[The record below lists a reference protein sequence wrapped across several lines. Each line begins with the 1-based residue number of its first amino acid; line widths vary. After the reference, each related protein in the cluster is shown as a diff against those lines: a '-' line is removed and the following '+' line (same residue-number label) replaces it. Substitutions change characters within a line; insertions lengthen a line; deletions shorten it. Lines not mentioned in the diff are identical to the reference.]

1 MRTSLSNLSNSVWK
15 LKFLPKFSTFMLYI
29 LSFLLMEF
37 ASVSIVLYSFLT
49 GFILNRSI
57 NYSDMLELPEPV
69 SKSALHLTLFTFII
83 ATGYVTL
90 VSLVTNIGLDLL
102 SANLSHID
110 IWCLFLHFKQV
121 LALPHSSVLFLVP
134 VQWKQSFFIAQHFS
148 TFSHGSCSFTV
159 HTFTLSLFSLVTFAI
174 AITFFWIS
182 FITQWY
188 RFLTVYFSKASTN
201 C

>member
-1 MRTSLSNLSNSVWK
+1 MISGVPDSQICCCLKTLWFQSTQDLSPTS
-15 LKFLPKFSTFMLYI
+15 P
-29 LSFLLMEF
+29 
-37 ASVSIVLYSFLT
+37 YSFLT

-83 ATGYVTL
+83 ATGFVTL

-110 IWCLFLHFKQV
+110 LWCLFLHFKQV
-121 LALPHSSVLFLVP
+121 LALPHSSVLCLAP
-134 VQWKQSFFIAQHFS
+134 VQWKQSFFIAQYFS
-148 TFSHGSCSFTV
+148 TFSHGSCSFTIRRSMVRFFTV